1 MKGLGC
7 LNYWDNC
14 VDWIIGAIEWLEQ
27 WNDQTD
33 WTDRIY
39 LMIEI
44 LYLMDDRLNKHDC
57 TDWTGKNIRWM
68 EFLDNLPDWNIEQT
82 KLLDEQI
89 DKKDGLIVQI
99 WWFD

>member
-1 MKGLGC
+1 
-7 LNYWDNC
+7 
-14 VDWIIGAIEWLEQ
+14 
-27 WNDQTD
+27 
-33 WTDRIY
+33 
-39 LMIEI
+39 MIEI

-68 EFLDNLPDWNIEQT
+68 EFLDNFPDRNIEET

>member
-1 MKGLGC
+1 
-7 LNYWDNC
+7 
-14 VDWIIGAIEWLEQ
+14 
-27 WNDQTD
+27 
-33 WTDRIY
+33 
-39 LMIEI
+39 MIEL
-44 LYLMDDRLNKHDC
+44 LYSMDDRLNKHDF
-57 TDWTGKNIRWM
+57 TDWTGKNIGWM

>member
-1 MKGLGC
+1 
-7 LNYWDNC
+7 
-14 VDWIIGAIEWLEQ
+14 
-27 WNDQTD
+27 
-33 WTDRIY
+33 
-39 LMIEI
+39 
-44 LYLMDDRLNKHDC
+44 MDDRLNKHDF
-57 TDWTGKNIRWM
+57 TDWTGKNIGWM

>member
-1 MKGLGC
+1 
-7 LNYWDNC
+7 
-14 VDWIIGAIEWLEQ
+14 
-27 WNDQTD
+27 
-33 WTDRIY
+33 
-39 LMIEI
+39 
-44 LYLMDDRLNKHDC
+44 MDDRLNKHDC